1 VVLGKCIG
9 QFDEAFCPAAVHDN
23 KREDSFD
30 VISLR
35 FKRISIK
42 RRTIIFNV
50 KLRNPI
56 QIAEHG
62 RRREAFYLP
71 VMKISIDFRHSPVKF
86 LSILKNTAIV
96 GQAMKTDAKAI
107 VNKSSPDLRRTVIA
121 FRHKIKGRLKAD
133 FLFKLH
139 QLETFFIALD

>member
-1 VVLGKCIG
+1 VVLRKCIG
-9 QFDEAFCPAAVHDN
+9 QFDEAFCPAAVHNN

-30 VISLR
+30 VIGLR

-86 LSILKNTAIV
+86 LSILKNTAIMS
-96 GQAMKTDAKAI
+96 QTMKANPEPVFI
-107 VNKSSPDLRRTVIA
+107 EGLPDIR
-121 FRHKIKGRLKAD
+121 
-133 FLFKLH
+133 
-139 QLETFFIALD
+139 